1 MYTVDALGLCRPD
14 LVSCHIHCTTGQDP
28 AGNIQL
34 ADGTYHV
41 FPCCKWEHFASRDL
55 VHWEAVGPTNL
66 GGGTGSMAVRE
77 DGSVIAMAMAGGG
90 GANLHVATDR
100 ADCKGDK
107 CLSEWKE
114 VGAVL
119 NSPKT
124 ASGAWLFA
132 RVGDP
137 ARPWKARDGH
147 WYACNH
153 SSAVRAATLL
163 LSSAGDKLRGRRA

>member
-1 MYTVDALGLCRPD
+1 MPYTARGAR
-14 LVSCHIHCTTGQDP
+14 QDP

-77 DGSVIAMAMAGGG
+77 DGTVIAMAMAGGG

-147 WYACNH
+147 WCAP
-153 SSAVRAATLL
+153 SFVVRWRQEVRTARMISRADGAHYRAGIS
-163 LSSAGDKLRGRRA
+163 LSVQA